1 MTVHEDWVRQI
12 NAELDGELSL
22 KESAAL
28 ARHLVTCG
36 ACASAR
42 VSQLELRVALAPAT
56 GHAGKRHSSAH
67 SRGAVRAHRAV
78 AWVLLSIVVASA
90 AGWLAHARW
99 GGPLRGSV
107 ESSRAA
113 FVVQ

>member
-1 MTVHEDWVRQI
+1 MTMHEDWIRQI

-22 KESAAL
+22 QESAGL
-28 ARHLVTCG
+28 ARHLATCG

-42 VSQLELRVALAPAT
+42 VSQLELRLALSRSTGQRESRPAARPRPT
-56 GHAGKRHSSAH
+56 RPTMALWML
-67 SRGAVRAHRAV
+67 RAV
-78 AWVLLSIVVASA
+78 AGAGA
-90 AGWLAHARW
+90 TGWLAHARW

-107 ESSRAA
+107 ESSRAV

>member
-1 MTVHEDWVRQI
+1 MTMHEDWVRLI

-22 KESAAL
+22 QESAGL
-28 ARHLVTCG
+28 ARHLAACG

-42 VSQLELRVALAPAT
+42 VSQLELRLALARPTGHDASRAPGRVRPAARSVAL
-56 GHAGKRHSSAH
+56 
-67 SRGAVRAHRAV
+67 
-78 AWVLLSIVVASA
+78 WLLISVVAAGA

-99 GGPLRGSV
+99 GTPVRGSL
-107 ESSRAA
+107 ESSRAV